1 MKRNAPR
8 IAALVWLL
16 VVAVAGVY
24 LAGRVHA
31 GLSFRTDLLALLP
44 REEVDPVLQQANETV
59 TRSLARRVV
68 ALVGHAGRDEA
79 RAAARRLTDDLSAT
93 GLIET
98 AGGGFDGDRMKRI
111 GTLYFPHR
119 QGLLSPGDRAALK
132 AGQGEE
138 VAIRALS
145 QAFGFVG
152 LADAGLLRTDPF
164 LLLPSFF
171 TSLPFPLSRLTLDEG
186 MLTVVEGGTTWI
198 LVNAVLRRDP
208 FELAAQDAVVGA
220 FDRSVAALRAQTP
233 GVEVKRLGAVFF
245 AHAGASTG
253 MREATILTTLTIV
266 GAVLM
271 IVAVFRRVA
280 PLLHNVLALGVG
292 LGFGM
297 AGSLA
302 LFGELHV
309 ATLLFGSSLIGVAV
323 DYGLYYS
330 GSLFDPALRTPRER
344 LRSIMPGITLG
355 LVTALSGYAS
365 LMLAPMPGLRQIA
378 AFSILG
384 LLATYATVVLW
395 LPLLDRAQPARHG
408 RGMLWAAG
416 RLGAFWDVVLGAQH
430 RRTRVALAALVVAA
444 GGTGLFLLRSDDD
457 VRRMQSLSPGL
468 VRQQEE
474 VQRLIGAGTAS
485 QFLLVQAPD
494 TETALRREEAVVAT
508 LERLKGEGALAG
520 YQMPAAFVPS
530 AERQRENRA
539 LVRDVL
545 EQPLLERQRAQLGLP
560 APTEPAVASDAP
572 LTLDAALAGETV
584 PFLGELVLAPGL
596 HVVALQ
602 GLTRPDAVR
611 AALAGAEGV
620 RLVDP
625 TADFSALLAKYRQR
639 ALLLTGLAALLMVPA
654 LAWRYGWRG
663 AAGIMGPPV
672 AAVLLTPGLLGLA
685 GQDFSFF
692 HAMALVLVL
701 SIGMDYAVFCAEGGT
716 ARRPITILSV
726 FLASLMTQLSF
737 GLLSVSSAFA
747 VHGFGL
753 TMLVGILL
761 AFLMAPL
768 AGRCGPRRAL
778 RSDAN
783 ASVLM

>member
-1 MKRNAPR
+1 VRR
-8 IAALVWLL
+8 IAALLWLL
-16 VVAVAGVY
+16 VVLVAAAY
-24 LAGRVHA
+24 LAGRVHD

-68 ALVGHAGRDEA
+68 ALVGHADRETA

-93 GLIET
+93 GLIDA
-98 AGGGFDGDRMKRI
+98 AGAGFDGDRMKRV
-111 GTLYFPHR
+111 GALYFPHR
-119 QGLLSPGDRAALK
+119 QGLLSAADRASLL

-138 VAIRALS
+138 VAVRALS
-145 QAFGFVG
+145 QVFGFVG
-152 LADAGLLRTDPF
+152 LADAGLLRNDPF

-186 MLTVVEGGTTWI
+186 MLTVVENGTTWI
-198 LVNAVLRRDP
+198 LLNTTLRRDP
-208 FELAAQDAVVGA
+208 FELAAQDALVGA
-220 FDRSVAALRAQTP
+220 FDRSVDALRAQTP
-233 GVEVKRLGAVFF
+233 GIEVKRLGAVFF
-245 AHAGASTG
+245 AHAGASAG
-253 MREATILTTLTIV
+253 LREATLLTGLTV
-266 GAVLM
+266 GGAVLM
-271 IVAVFRRVA
+271 IVLVFRRVT

-292 LGFGM
+292 LGVGM

-302 LFGELHV
+302 IFGELHV

-384 LLATYATVVLW
+384 LIATYATVVLW
-395 LPLLDRAQPARHG
+395 LPLLDRAPPARHG
-408 RGMLWAAG
+408 RGMLRAAG
-416 RLGAFWDVVLGAQH
+416 ALGAFWDGARH
-430 RRTRVALAALVVAA
+430 RRTRVALAALAVVA

-457 VRRMQSLSPGL
+457 VRRMQSLSPDL

-494 TETALRREEAVVAT
+494 TETALRRQEAVVAT
-508 LERLKGEGALAG
+508 LERLKADGALAG

-539 LVRDVL
+539 LVRDAL

-560 APTEPAVASDAP
+560 PAEPAGLSDAP
-572 LTLDAALAGETV
+572 LTLDAALAGDTV
-584 PFLGELVLAPGL
+584 PFLRELVLAPGL

-611 AALAGAEGV
+611 AALVGAGSGAEGV

-663 AAGIMGPPV
+663 AVGIMGPPV
-672 AAVLLTPGLLGLA
+672 AAVLLTPGLLGLV

-768 AGRCGPRRAL
+768 AGRCAPRRAL

>member
-1 MKRNAPR
+1 MRRNAAR
-8 IAALVWLL
+8 LAALVWLL

-68 ALVGHAGRDEA
+68 ALVGHANRDEA

-119 QGLLSPGDRAALK
+119 QGLLSPADRASLT

-145 QAFGFVG
+145 QVFGFVG
-152 LADAGLLRTDPF
+152 LADAGLLRNDPF

-171 TSLPFPLSRLTLDEG
+171 TSLPFPLSRLTLDDG
-186 MLTVVEGGTTWI
+186 LLTVVEGGTTWI
-198 LVNAVLRRDP
+198 LVNATLRRDP
-208 FELAAQDAVVGA
+208 FELAVQDAVVGA
-220 FDRSVAALRAQTP
+220 FDRSVAALRARTP
-233 GVEVKRLGAVFF
+233 GIEVKRLGAVFF
-245 AHAGASTG
+245 AQAGASTG
-253 MREATILTTLTIV
+253 MREATILTTLTVV

-292 LGFGM
+292 LGVGM

-395 LPLLDRAQPARHG
+395 LPLLDRAQSARHG
-408 RGMLWAAG
+408 RGMLRAAG
-416 RLGAFWDVVLGAQH
+416 RLGDFWDGERH
-430 RRTRVALAALVVAA
+430 RRTRVALAALAVVAGVA
-444 GGTGLFLLRSDDD
+444 GLFLLRSDDD
-457 VRRMQSLSPGL
+457 VRRMQSLSPDL

-508 LERLKGEGALAG
+508 LERLKAEGALAG

-539 LVRDVL
+539 LVRNVL
-545 EQPLLERQRAQLGLP
+545 EDPLLERQRAQLGLP
-560 APTEPAVASDAP
+560 TPAEPAAMSDAP
-572 LTLDAALAGETV
+572 LTLDAALSGETV
-584 PFLGELVLAPGL
+584 PFLRELVLAPGL

-602 GLTRPDAVR
+602 GLARPDAVR
-611 AALAGAEGV
+611 AALTGAEGV

-625 TADFSALLAKYRQR
+625 TADFSALLGKYRQR

-663 AAGIMGPPV
+663 AAGIMVPPV
-672 AAVLLTPGLLGLA
+672 AAVLLTPGLLGLV

-701 SIGMDYAVFCAEGGT
+701 SIGMDYAVFCAEGGA
-716 ARRPITILSV
+716 ARRPVTILSV

-768 AGRCGPRRAL
+768 AGRCAPRRAM